1 MIAQPP
7 PPALLMTAAERRR
20 WRLSLW
26 RYAAPV
32 LMAMAMVLPMLAP
45 VPLPVPAM
53 PHLALLC
60 VLAWVLLQPALMQP
74 WAAFL
79 VGLVADLLFGQPL
92 GVNAT
97 LFALAA
103 AAMRLARGGPATP
116 LSSTLS
122 STLSAALSA
131 TTSPLGRDW
140 LVAALVLAAT
150 LALTGPL
157 MALGGRPVAV
167 QPLGWQWLTSVLAWP
182 VMMRSCAHVQRRLAA
197 TAPRWRHG

>member
-7 PPALLMTAAERRR
+7 PPALLMTPAERRR

-26 RYAAPV
+26 RYAAPA
-32 LMAMAMVLPMLAP
+32 LMAMAMVVVMLAP

-60 VLAWVLLQPALMQP
+60 VLVWALLQPALMQP

-79 VGLVADLLFGQPL
+79 IGLVADLAFGQPL

-97 LFALAA
+97 LFALAT
-103 AAMRLARGGPATP
+103 AAMRLARGGPAAP
-116 LSSTLS
+116 LS

-140 LVAALVLAAT
+140 LVAALVLAGA

-182 VMMRSCAHVQRRLAA
+182 IMMRSCAHVQRRLAA